1 LERFDP
7 PDFAGLD
14 SDDDLLSAGLLAGAG
29 LESPRPELPFA
40 LAPVSFEPDVSFA
53 DDELSLGPD
62 ELSLGPDELSLDSE
76 ELSLDA
82 VELSVDA
89 LAPSPPLLS
98 DFGATPRCAFLP

>member
-40 LAPVSFEPDVSFA
+40 LAPVSFKPDVSFA
-53 DDELSLGPD
+53 DD

-89 LAPSPPLLS
+89 AAPSPPLLS